1 MSSSQKLS
9 ISSESV
15 EKMGDEVAS
24 LLNLFNSFKM
34 AGKSATLVLST
45 EGSKSTA
52 KLEVNLS
59 KAKSS
64 SSPST
69 AASTKLLTSPGCQA
83 SGDRQRPQTSAA
95 KRARANARAAQHRV
109 HLALPFPKGDYS
121 AAVGPP
127 HCSLPPPR
135 RPLCFHPS
143 PTCENRRRIV
153 TVDRTAGFQPTFSQL
168 DGDGDPPHKPTSK
181 PSSSPSPTTSTS
193 TLAFSQSCPP
203 VTPPRLSR
211 PYNHPPP
218 LSPTG
223 DSELVRI
230 PVNPA
235 PSHFCCHC
243 RTECPCIFGRPC
255 RGCPARLGGRP
266 HWCKRCPGSW
276 CHNKPMN
283 IP

>member
-1 MSSSQKLS
+1 
-9 ISSESV
+9 
-15 EKMGDEVAS
+15 MGDELATVMD
-24 LLNLFNSFKM
+24 LFHSIKKTGRSPILTMSTKGM
-34 AGKSATLVLST
+34 ATIV
-45 EGSKSTA
+45 
-52 KLEVNLS
+52 KLEF
-59 KAKSS
+59 KIDDAKPKP

-69 AASTKLLTSPGCQA
+69 VTASTASSPSGFQAAASGV
-83 SGDRQRPQTSAA
+83 RHRHQRSAA
-95 KRARANARAAQHRV
+95 RRAKANARAALHKGFQ
-109 HLALPFPKGDYS
+109 ALPFPGGDYS
-121 AAVGPP
+121 AALGPTA
-127 HCSLPPPR
+127 PPPR
-135 RPLCFHPS
+135 RPLQLHPS
-143 PTCENRRRIV
+143 PKEENRRLML
-153 TVDRTAGFQPTFSQL
+153 TVNRKAGFQPTFSQL

-218 LSPTG
+218 LSPTA

-276 CHNKPMN
+276 CHIKPTN
-283 IP
+283 IH

>member
-45 EGSKSTA
+45 EGGKSTA

-69 AASTKLLTSPGCQA
+69 AASAKLLTSPGCQA
-83 SGDRQRPQTSAA
+83 SRDRERPQPSAA

-127 HCSLPPPR
+127 LCSLPPPR

-168 DGDGDPPHKPTSK
+168 DGEDGDAPPACQ
-181 PSSSPSPTTSTS
+181 STR
-193 TLAFSQSCPP
+193 
-203 VTPPRLSR
+203 PR
-211 PYNHPPP
+211 PGTFTHPACDHCEGCGKCKF
-218 LSPTG
+218 LCTEHSG
-223 DSELVRI
+223 CDCDVDYQFDCDI
-230 PVNPA
+230 
-235 PSHFCCHC
+235 CHC
-243 RTECPCIFGRPC
+243 SRTFRYSNP
-255 RGCPARLGGRP
+255 
-266 HWCKRCPGSW
+266 SW
-276 CHNKPMN
+276 TMTSIAEDFSK
-283 IP
+283 